1 MNRSLSGSALDPSA
15 PANPFSSRHVRPGAV
30 PFLFPDGTTAASL
43 IERLRV
49 AGWRGQIV
57 GPHGSGKSALVAA
70 LVPAVEESG
79 RRAVLFELHDGQRR
93 MPEQFPPPDAVEG
106 QCVVIV
112 DGYEQLSPWNRFRLR
127 RTCES
132 LGLGLVATA
141 HRPVGFPDLFR
152 LAPDVSVAQRIVGW
166 LVRNGRVAVAPEEV
180 AASYAAHQGD
190 LREMLFDLYDLYERR
205 LREGA

>member
-1 MNRSLSGSALDPSA
+1 MTPG
-15 PANPFSSRHVRPGAV
+15 NPFSSRHVRPGAV

-43 IERLRV
+43 AERLRD
-49 AGWRGQIV
+49 AGWRGQII
-57 GPHGSGKSALVAA
+57 GPHGSGKSALVASLA
-70 LVPAVEESG
+70 PAIEETG

-93 MPEQFPPPDAVEG
+93 MPEGFPPPDAVEG

-132 LGLGLVATA
+132 SGWGLLVTA
-141 HRPVGFPDLFR
+141 HKPVGLPELFR
-152 LAPDVSVAQRIVGW
+152 LAPDLSVAQRIVAW
-166 LVRNGRVAVAPEEV
+166 LVRGGRAAVEPEEV
-180 AASYAAHQGD
+180 AASFAAHQGD

-205 LREGA
+205 LRDGA